1 MSRRVLVLEDD
12 ESLRL
17 VISKALSRAG
27 FEVRSTASPDTALE
41 RMAAR
46 QADALVAD
54 VLLGREN
61 FLDRIDELSRMRP
74 DAPIVVMS
82 AQTTAAT
89 AIGAVKSGAF
99 EYLPKPFDLNDL
111 VGTVERALE
120 KGARSP
126 NVSAPDGYADL
137 IGRSAAMQD
146 AFRRIG
152 RLAGRRDPVLIAGPE
167 GSGRAAAGRVL
178 HRDGGLDGPL
188 IEAGPERFAESGF
201 ALLDRAAGGSVL
213 LRRVEALND
222 RAQGVLQE
230 VLEGAGAEAGA
241 ETGPRIIAT
250 VAADGAERLRPAL
263 LDRLAIG
270 LIEMP
275 ALRDRGADRALLFRR
290 FLEEAGQGA
299 PTLSEEAEAFINAQV
314 WPGEVSQLRRTARR
328 LAAQGPRGAVGSE
341 DVSQAMDAM
350 MRTEPAE
357 ALSDAAARFFAL
369 SEASGRPAIADAAA
383 AALDAGLVSAALEAA
398 GGVRQDAARRLGMNR
413 NTFARKLDALIEAGK
428 LRPDGNSR

>member
-1 MSRRVLVLEDD
+1 MGRRVLVLEDD

-27 FEVRSTASPDTALE
+27 FEVRSTASPDTALD

-46 QADALVAD
+46 EADALVAD

-61 FLDRIDELSRMRP
+61 FLTRIEELARLRP
-74 DAPIVVMS
+74 DAPVVVMS

-111 VGTVERALE
+111 VEILQRALQRE
-120 KGARSP
+120 APAS
-126 NVSAPDGYADL
+126 SAAPADGYPDL
-137 IGRSAAMQD
+137 IGRSPAMQD

-152 RLAGRRDPVLIAGPE
+152 RLAAGADPVLITGPQ
-167 GSGRAAAGRVL
+167 GSGRAAAARVL
-178 HRDGGLDGPL
+178 HRDSGLDGPL
-188 IEAGPERFAESGF
+188 VEAGPERFAESGF
-201 ALLDRAAGGSVL
+201 ALVESASGGSIL
-213 LRRVEALND
+213 LRRVEALGE
-222 RAQGVLQE
+222 RAQAVL
-230 VLEGAGAEAGA
+230 LESL
-241 ETGPRIIAT
+241 ETGGAARARILAT
-250 VAADGAERLRPAL
+250 AAREASERLRPDL

-275 ALRDRGADRALLFRR
+275 SVRDRGADRALLFRR
-290 FLEEAGQGA
+290 FLQEAGGGA
-299 PTLSEEAEAFINAQV
+299 LTLSEAGEAFVNAQV

-328 LAAQGPRGAVGSE
+328 LAAQGPRGSVGPH
-341 DVSQAMDAM
+341 DVSRAMEAAPSAD
-350 MRTEPAE
+350 PGD
-357 ALSDAAARFFAL
+357 ALSDAAARFFADKAAAG
-369 SEASGRPAIADAAA
+369 EDMIADSAGAAV
-383 AALDAGLVSAALEAA
+383 DAGLVAAALTAA